1 MRQNIKTITDNITF
15 LPASEAPLSADVYFI
30 KGKERT
36 YIIDVGSNDEA
47 LNLVEATEN
56 KTVIITHFHEDHA
69 SNLKRI
75 EIDDSDLLVGDYTN
89 KVYNK
94 GTLIKEPALIN
105 DGVTIKVFAIANS
118 HAKGSLC
125 VTVNDEYLF
134 IGDSYYCSAKGYNVS
149 LLHDEIEFLRDLDF
163 TKVICSHEEKIH
175 TKEEV
180 IKELEECYS
189 KREAGNPYIKLW

>member
-1 MRQNIKTITDNITF
+1 MSIKTITDNITF
-15 LPASEAPLSADVYFI
+15 LPASENPLSADVYFI

-47 LNLVEATEN
+47 YGLVNEVDN

-75 EIDDSDLLVGDYTN
+75 ELEDENLLVGDYTQEA
-89 KVYNK
+89 YNK
-94 GTLIKEPALIN
+94 GTVVKEPLEIN
-105 DGVTIKVFAIANS
+105 DGLSIKVFAIANS
-118 HAKGSLC
+118 HAKGALC

-134 IGDSYYCSAKGYNVS
+134 LGDSFYCSIKGYNVS
-149 LLHDEIEFLRDLDF
+149 LLHDEIEFLKSVDF
-163 TKVICSHEEKIH
+163 SKAIFSHEEKIH
-175 TKEEV
+175 TKDEV
-180 IKELEECYS
+180 IRELEECFS

>member
-1 MRQNIKTITDNITF
+1 MSIKTIADNITF
-15 LPASEAPLSADVYFI
+15 VPASDNPLSADVYFI

-36 YIIDVGSNDEA
+36 YVIDVGSNDEA
-47 LNLVEATEN
+47 LSLVEETDN

-75 EIDDSDLLVGDYTN
+75 EIDDEDLLVGDYTR

-94 GTLIKEPALIN
+94 GTVIKEPFEIK
-105 DGVTIKVFAIANS
+105 DGVTLKVFPIANS

-149 LLHDEIEFLRDLDF
+149 LLHDEIEFLRNLVF
-163 TKVICSHEEKIH
+163 TKAICSHEEVIH
-175 TKEEV
+175 TKEE
-180 IKELEECYS
+180 ILSELEECYS
-189 KREAGNPYIKLW
+189 KRETGNPYIKLW